1 MSAFSTREEWLGALA
16 DHMRPMFERLGHP
29 IPTKIRFTCGWP
41 SKGAGARNKAL
52 GQCFSPES
60 SSDNTHE
67 IIVGMSLSDPN
78 RVADVLAHELVHA
91 AVGVEAGHK
100 GPFRTLALAIGLEGK
115 MTSTTGGELFKQ
127 SVAPM
132 LKIVGD
138 YHHAT
143 LDCSS
148 AKKQTTR
155 MIKCVCHECGYTVRV
170 ARKWLAIGGEPICPT
185 HQIKME
191 QELSN

>member
-1 MSAFSTREEWLGALA
+1 
-16 DHMRPMFERLGHP
+16 
-29 IPTKIRFTCGWP
+29 
-41 SKGAGARNKAL
+41 
-52 GQCFSPES
+52 
-60 SSDNTHE
+60 
-67 IIVGMSLSDPN
+67 
-78 RVADVLAHELVHA
+78 
-91 AVGVEAGHK
+91 
-100 GPFRTLALAIGLEGK
+100 

-132 LKIVGD
+132 LKAVGD
-138 YHHAT
+138 YPHAT